1 MYFSILNFSSRKL
14 FTLGQVRPNDQ
25 FQFDSI
31 ELEFPKEAIPGSV
44 GAVVYLTG
52 ERFNYCNE
60 LSFWLLAIP

>member
-52 ERFNYCNE
+52 ERFN
-60 LSFWLLAIP
+60 